1 MNDASLLAVPFAQTD
16 RLRIV
21 ATFKGIFG
29 KSSIIG
35 GGSKISKIAA
45 ALGGT

>member
-1 MNDASLLAVPFAQTD
+1 MNGERLLAVLFAQTD

-21 ATFKGIFG
+21 ATFNGILG
-29 KSSIIG
+29 KSAG
-35 GGSKISKIAA
+35 CGGSEISNSAA